1 MTYHPR
7 LVTRRLYV
15 LLLAWVSIP
24 VLAAGYT
31 LGNGK
36 IHFFVPDNWPMIM
49 RQTQGEPQFIAFQ
62 VPDTSP
68 SGKQVLSRVTVT
80 MHQVIDIAEFR
91 SWVKAQV
98 HKSHSL
104 PGYQANGKHHSR
116 RFVYHALENG
126 VRMQYLEQYYFKNG
140 YAVQLRCL
148 RPQHDQSGETWQNA
162 FDRGCQQIA
171 HSLNGPQ

>member
-7 LVTRRLYV
+7 LATRLLYA
-15 LLLAWVSIP
+15 LLLAWVSVP

-31 LGNGK
+31 LGNGE
-36 IHFFVPDNWPMIM
+36 IHFSVPDNWLMIM
-49 RQTQGEPQFIAFQ
+49 EQMQGEPQFIAFQ
-62 VPDTSP
+62 VPDASP

-80 MHQVIDIAEFR
+80 MRQVTDIAKFR
-91 SWVKAQV
+91 SWVKIQV
-98 HKSHSL
+98 RKSHRL
-104 PGYQANGKHHSR
+104 PGYQANGKHYSH

-126 VRMQYLEQYYFKNG
+126 VRMQYLELYYFKNG

-148 RPQHDQSGETWQNA
+148 RPQHDQSGETWQNT

-171 HSLNGPQ
+171 RSFNSPQ